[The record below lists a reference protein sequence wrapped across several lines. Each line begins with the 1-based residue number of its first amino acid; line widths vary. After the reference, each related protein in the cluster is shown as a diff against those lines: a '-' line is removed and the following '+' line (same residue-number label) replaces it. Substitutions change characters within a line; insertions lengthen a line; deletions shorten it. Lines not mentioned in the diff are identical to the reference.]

1 MQRKL
6 QETCFWG
13 IKILGSGFLPQAGIS
28 QEQFKAMRSW
38 QKSSPSSSMQE
49 APFSIRGKPFSV
61 SPFWNPK
68 YNLLNP
74 ITQVAHKHKLHVE
87 HVTCKIYWV
96 RSTASFFSWRSR
108 VSLSFTV
115 MILTSPRRSSLRPR
129 GRFRTHT
136 LIFSL
141 SVHGVS
147 FSEVLDLQQ
156 NCSFTL

>member
-1 MQRKL
+1 MQRNL
-6 QETCFWG
+6 QETCF
-13 IKILGSGFLPQAGIS
+13 SGFKFGLGFSATDRIHIS
-28 QEQFKAMRSW
+28 EKQFKYSYAELIEE
-38 QKSSPSSSMQE
+38 PTTY
-49 APFSIRGKPFSV
+49 FSARNAD
-61 SPFWNPK
+61 SPFLFPLIETWSTICFIPPRK
-68 YNLLNP
+68 WL
-74 ITQVAHKHKLHVE
+74 AHKHNTQVE

-147 FSEVLDLQQ
+147 FSEVLDLQR
-156 NCSFTL
+156 